1 MMLKHGSPDDVRNM
15 FVRLRNESRD
25 LLKSVIS
32 LVYFMRGSIQYDDMM
47 LMTPVER
54 ELVNEFLKDRFEQ
67 EKDRHY
73 PVY

>member
-1 MMLKHGSPDDVRNM
+1 MLKHGSPDDIREM

-32 LVYFMRGSIQYDDMM
+32 LVYYMRGSIQYDDMM

-54 ELVNEFLKDRFEQ
+54 ELVNDFLKDRFEA
-67 EKDRHY
+67 EKDRQY